1 MLGPFAT
8 ISDFIDI
15 LFVAVLLYTAMV
27 WVRTTRAAFVLRGML
42 VLAIVYLIARQFDL
56 QLTAWIFQGFFAI
69 FLIMIVVI
77 FQEELRQIF
86 ERVAVWSWKS
96 SATPPLKSEG
106 ADVLVRAVADLA
118 KERIGALIVIGGG
131 DPLGR
136 HIVGGIPLD
145 GKLSEPLV
153 RSIFDPH
160 SPGHDGAVII
170 ERDRVTRFAAHLP
183 LSKDLQQLAG
193 VGTRHSA
200 ALGLAE
206 LTDALT
212 IVVSEQR
219 GTIAAAKDGRLYRL
233 GNPQELIGL
242 LEKFLQ
248 KEAPARERRW
258 KWISAE
264 HLRENWQG
272 KALAVAL
279 AAGFWYVLVPG
290 SKVME
295 ATYKIPVQVQN
306 LPPEYEL
313 ESFQPT
319 EVEATFS
326 GPRRAFYFIHPKRL
340 QAAVDASAAESGRRT
355 FSITSQNI
363 RHPNEIK
370 VEEVKPS
377 TLLITIRRLAGNGN
391 VGGG

>member
-1 MLGPFAT
+1 M
-8 ISDFIDI
+8 
-15 LFVAVLLYTAMV
+15 
-27 WVRTTRAAFVLRGML
+27 
-42 VLAIVYLIARQFDL
+42 
-56 QLTAWIFQGFFAI
+56 
-69 FLIMIVVI
+69 
-77 FQEELRQIF
+77 
-86 ERVAVWSWKS
+86 
-96 SATPPLKSEG
+96 
-106 ADVLVRAVADLA
+106 
-118 KERIGALIVIGGG
+118 
-131 DPLGR
+131 
-136 HIVGGIPLD
+136 
-145 GKLSEPLV
+145 
-153 RSIFDPH
+153 
-160 SPGHDGAVII
+160 II
-170 ERDRVTRFAAHLP
+170 ERDRITRFAAHLP

-206 LTDALT
+206 LSDALA

-233 GNPQELIGL
+233 GNPQELVGL

-248 KEAPARERRW
+248 KEAPGPDRRW
-258 KWISAE
+258 KWIPAE

-272 KALAVAL
+272 KALALAL

-306 LPPEYEL
+306 LPAEYEL

-326 GPRRAFYFIHPKRL
+326 GPRRAFYFMRPKRL
-340 QAAVDASAAESGRRT
+340 KAAVDASSADSGRRIFT
-355 FSITSQNI
+355 ITAQNI

-370 VEEVKPS
+370 VEEVRPS
-377 TLLITIRRLAGNGN
+377 TLLINVRRLAGNDG
-391 VGGG
+391 VRGG